1 MKYQNA
7 DKKNSNGLTL
17 ESSSL
22 QMAINAN
29 EEIYQVLTLN
39 CFLRML
45 LLSEKK
51 RGKMALI

>member
-7 DKKNSNGLTL
+7 DKKNSNGLIL

-29 EEIYQVLTLN
+29 EEIY
-39 CFLRML
+39 
-45 LLSEKK
+45 
-51 RGKMALI
+51 

>member
-7 DKKNSNGLTL
+7 DKKNSNDLTL

-29 EEIYQVLTLN
+29 ETL
-39 CFLRML
+39 
-45 LLSEKK
+45 S
-51 RGKMALI
+51 

>member
-22 QMAINAN
+22 QMTINAN